1 MVTDTVY
8 NECTVF
14 KSCSRLG
21 GLYMLSSIL
30 MHRQPKGV
38 TPKIRGLKLRSGLN
52 WWCQG
57 ALKQKRYK
65 TRGHRTRDACT

>member
-1 MVTDTVY
+1 
-8 NECTVF
+8 
-14 KSCSRLG
+14 
-21 GLYMLSSIL
+21 MLSSIL